1 MSSFLRRACLAL
13 SLVAA
18 TSAAQESAPTTR
30 SIAWERSYDA
40 AFARAKAESRPV
52 LVAFNRDD
60 EPANDDTAVRIYRD
74 PRIVLLSR
82 EFVCIP
88 ASLGHHVGV
97 GDCPR
102 FPGGS
107 CREHQECEGRAR
119 SDLLESNT
127 VEVPQHVFLAPDG
140 TELFR
145 KVWFVDV
152 DVLAA
157 LMEQALVR
165 TRPER
170 AAKTASRPTG
180 VGAAGDPSAGGAG
193 TPPVPPPTDLQELFR
208 ALTALRTSK
217 PGSRQPA
224 ADQVGMMRGPDVESA
239 LTALL
244 EVPDADLRFAVLRAI
259 GKAGRIERLPL
270 VLPRLEADQPLVRR
284 AAIVACE
291 ELAASEAADAL
302 VRRLAV
308 EVDGPALGEL
318 LRATA
323 VLCPKRPEPRAAAI
337 RALRH
342 REEGV
347 VRQAVIA
354 LGVLPPN
361 DAAEAALAGQLE
373 NARSERTR
381 AGAAWSL
388 AEHGLKKYR
397 LKITTQRKKVSTDA
411 RAGAVMDMA
420 AETLAGV
427 VPDGKVWR
435 DYRDY
440 LAGLSLPR
448 RS

>member
-13 SLVAA
+13 GLVVAA
-18 TSAAQESAPTTR
+18 SSAQESAPTTR

-40 AFARAKAESRPV
+40 ALARAKAESRPV
-52 LVAFNRDD
+52 FVAFNRDD
-60 EPANDDTAVRIYRD
+60 EPANDDTAVRVYHD
-74 PRIVLLSR
+74 PRIVALSR
-82 EFVCIP
+82 EFVCVP
-88 ASLGHHVGV
+88 ASIGHHAGV

-102 FPGGS
+102 FPGVR
-107 CREHQECEGRAR
+107 CRDHQECEGRAR
-119 SDLLESNT
+119 AALLESNT
-127 VEVPQHVFLAPDG
+127 VEVPQHVFLAADG
-140 TELFR
+140 TVLFH

-152 DVLAA
+152 DVLAK

-165 TRPER
+165 TRPEW
-170 AAKTASRPTG
+170 AAKAASRPAG
-180 VGAAGDPSAGGAG
+180 DGSAPAPADGGAAA
-193 TPPVPPPTDLQELFR
+193 PVEPPPTDLQDLFR

-217 PGSRQPA
+217 PGNRQPA
-224 ADQVGMMRGPDVESA
+224 ADQVGAMRGPDVESA

-244 EVPDADLRFAVLRAI
+244 DVRDADLNFAVLRAI

-270 VLPRLEADQPLVRR
+270 VLPRLEADQPTIRR

-291 ELAASEAADAL
+291 ELAAAEAADAL

-308 EVDGPALGEL
+308 EQDGPTLGEL

-354 LGVLPPN
+354 LGVLPPD
-361 DAAEAALAGQLE
+361 DAAEAVLAGQLE

-420 AETLAGV
+420 AEKLAGV
-427 VPDGKVWR
+427 APDPKVWR

-440 LAGLSLPR
+440 LAGLSLVR
-448 RS
+448 RR